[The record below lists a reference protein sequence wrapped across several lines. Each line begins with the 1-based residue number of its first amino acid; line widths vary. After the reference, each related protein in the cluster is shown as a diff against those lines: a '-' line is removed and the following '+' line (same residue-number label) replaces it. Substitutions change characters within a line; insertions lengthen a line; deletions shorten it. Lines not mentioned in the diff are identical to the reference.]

1 MKRSF
6 FSSSKV
12 SYFISKAHFLKHT
25 LLLLDLP
32 AVKEEIIVQKQ
43 KPSTS
48 ALSDLPTASASSD
61 LRNII
66 VSRKRKANDSRKVAR
81 KFYICSMPK
90 LVLKYNYRCPERIWW
105 RTGKLQFQKIK
116 VRRIDWKMLLLT
128 KCSVQMMAATCSSM
142 PPSQLTSI
150 SDDLGMS
157 WRLVIQKNIV
167 IL

>member
-1 MKRSF
+1 MQREAWLQVTKGNHSILKMNHINIYYYSPGWPSQRYTKEKSTRELGHGERARMLAIMFLTCICPFMKRSF

-48 ALSDLPTASASSD
+48 ALPDLPTLSASSD

-81 KFYICSMPK
+81 KFYICSMLK
-90 LVLKYNYRCPERIWW
+90 LVLKYNYRCPERI
-105 RTGKLQFQKIK
+105 
-116 VRRIDWKMLLLT
+116 
-128 KCSVQMMAATCSSM
+128 
-142 PPSQLTSI
+142 
-150 SDDLGMS
+150 
-157 WRLVIQKNIV
+157 
-167 IL
+167 

>member
-1 MKRSF
+1 MQREAWLQVTKGNHTILKINHINIYYYSPGWPSQRYTKEKSTRELGHGERARMLAIMFLTCICPFMKRSF

-81 KFYICSMPK
+81 KFYICSMLK
-90 LVLKYNYRCPERIWW
+90 LVLKYNYRCPERI
-105 RTGKLQFQKIK
+105 
-116 VRRIDWKMLLLT
+116 
-128 KCSVQMMAATCSSM
+128 
-142 PPSQLTSI
+142 
-150 SDDLGMS
+150 
-157 WRLVIQKNIV
+157 
-167 IL
+167 